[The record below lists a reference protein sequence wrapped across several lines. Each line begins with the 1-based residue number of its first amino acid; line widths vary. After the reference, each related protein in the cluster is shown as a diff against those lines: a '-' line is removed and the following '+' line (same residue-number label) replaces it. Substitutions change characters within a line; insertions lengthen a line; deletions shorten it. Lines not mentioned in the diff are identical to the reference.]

1 MARLDIWIQAAC
13 NCQGNPFRHIQ
24 AKTGQA
30 QAKKLT
36 CKANAAFSAQ
46 VRTLLQ
52 AYLQFFNGRV
62 IEFPHSN
69 PASLLAGQTRQRL
82 ILMNA
87 TPATISGYVVAL
99 PRNVDP
105 RQAIVAIIQNDVEY
119 RILPRGAGVD
129 LADEVN
135 AMVEATGLTEEKDGI
150 TYLAV
155 RGYKVLEDDGWEE
168 E

>member
-1 MARLDIWIQAAC
+1 MIDVPAPAEVTVLAQARL
-13 NCQGNPFRHIQ
+13 
-24 AKTGQA
+24 
-30 QAKKLT
+30 L
-36 CKANAAFSAQ
+36 
-46 VRTLLQ
+46 
-52 AYLQFFNGRV
+52 FFIGRV
-62 IEFPHSN
+62 IEIPLSN
-69 PASLLAGQTRQRL
+69 PARKLAGQTRQRL

-87 TPATISGYVVAL
+87 TPAKISGYVVAL

-105 RQAIVAIIQNDVEY
+105 RQAIVAIIQNDMEY

-135 AMVEATGLTEEKDGI
+135 AMVEATGLTEETDGV

>member
-1 MARLDIWIQAAC
+1 
-13 NCQGNPFRHIQ
+13 
-24 AKTGQA
+24 
-30 QAKKLT
+30 
-36 CKANAAFSAQ
+36 
-46 VRTLLQ
+46 
-52 AYLQFFNGRV
+52 
-62 IEFPHSN
+62 
-69 PASLLAGQTRQRL
+69 
-82 ILMNA
+82 MNA
-87 TPATISGYVVAL
+87 TPAKISGYVVAL

-105 RQAIVAIIQNDVEY
+105 RQAIVAIIQDDVEY

-155 RGYKVLEDDGWEE
+155 RGYKVLEDDSWEE